1 MVAVGELVKEG
12 QQTAN
17 GVIKK
22 ATQTVYESSFNKFAD
37 FCLANGYPD
46 PRKERHYELPAVL
59 VAYLQSIS
67 AASTVSLQTAEKAR
81 SAVASYY
88 SSHENSDGTDV
99 NKWSVAE
106 DEDGCKRGYGNP
118 ARDPFVRQFVRG
130 LKKRKA
136 SEYVQAKA
144 VPISLEMLGVRH
156 TFLDSQALESNVS
169 EDCRVWFK
177 AMSSFAFYGMCRINE
192 VLTLKW
198 KDVSLRQT
206 HFSTGVPDEVIEFGT
221 YTLFNRKTEVA
232 EGRAYNLH
240 HLSPDEDSINAY
252 KHLCTWADYATKQRG
267 HKWNDDDFV
276 FPALTGISRK
286 ALKDDGVATGCE
298 KVAIG
303 WGKKIGEQTF
313 ITLLNCIVNALNR
326 QGQTTTGYVAKNWYN
341 GWFTS
346 YAFRR
351 AGAQYRFMY
360 AQPAHRWS
368 LRMIKWWAGWS
379 VAESTET
386 LVR

>member
-12 QQTAN
+12 QRTAN

-22 ATQTVYESSFNKFAD
+22 ATQT
-37 FCLANGYPD
+37 
-46 PRKERHYELPAVL
+46 ERHYELPAVL

-106 DEDGCKRGYGNP
+106 DEDGCKRGYENP
-118 ARDPFVRQFVRG
+118 ARDPFVQQFMRR

-144 VPISLEMLGVRH
+144 VPISLEMLGVLH
-156 TFLDSQALESNVS
+156 TFLDSQALESN
-169 EDCRVWFK
+169 
-177 AMSSFAFYGMCRINE
+177 
-192 VLTLKW
+192 W

-206 HFSTGVPDEVIEFGT
+206 RFSTVAPDEVIEFGT

-252 KHLCTWADYATKQRG
+252 KHLCTWVDYATKQRG

-276 FPALTGISRK
+276 FSALTGISRK

-303 WGKKIGEQTF
+303 WGKKMGEQTF
-313 ITLLNCIVNALNR
+313 ITLLNCVVNALNR

-346 YAFRR
+346 HAFRR
-351 AGAQYRFMY
+351 AEAQYRFMY
-360 AQPAHRWS
+360 AQPARRWS
-368 LRMIKWWAGWS
+368 C
-379 VAESTET
+379 E
-386 LVR
+386 